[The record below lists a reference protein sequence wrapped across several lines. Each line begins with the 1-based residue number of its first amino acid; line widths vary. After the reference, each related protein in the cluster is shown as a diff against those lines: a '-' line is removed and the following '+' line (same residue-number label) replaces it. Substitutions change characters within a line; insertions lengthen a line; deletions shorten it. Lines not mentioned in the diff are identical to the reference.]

1 MVFSFFKKQP
11 QQMPKRPAAQPRAQE
26 PVVPPFS
33 PPPAPEAL
41 SEPLPDLEFTVT
53 PLPKPVAAKP
63 AALPAAPPVAAAAK
77 PLPRSPEPN
86 DDLDFTISQF
96 ERDFTDSSVMAIN
109 VEHDLDPAQGEVE
122 RIVLLFANR
131 QDAAA
136 RSVLETLI
144 RHYQGN
150 EGRRF
155 WMLLFDLLQVIGDRP
170 AFEQLGIEFAEACE
184 TSPPAWR
191 QAAGEALATTT
202 LSGVFTLQGVLT
214 AEDLKSVANIAGVL
228 AKRQPVRIDCSR
240 LIGCD
245 DEVAG
250 QLAAM
255 LAQARRE
262 GVAVAVDGVEA
273 FLVRLNERLQTG
285 TASHEP
291 AWLLLLELLQRYA
304 AQDAF
309 EERAVDYAITFERS
323 PPSWESSPIVRG
335 SPPARPASVDDAHFL
350 YGDLRDQRFTELSA
364 ALAQVELP
372 VIDFSG
378 VSRMDFFSASQLANC
393 LTPLKAAGREVVIRS
408 PHHLVAELMA
418 LVGLNKVARIIV
430 PKS

>member
-11 QQMPKRPAAQPRAQE
+11 QQMPKRPAAQPRASE
-26 PVVPPFS
+26 SVVKAPAPPS
-33 PPPAPEAL
+33 PPPVAL
-41 SEPLPDLEFTVT
+41 AEPLPDLEFTVT
-53 PLPKPVAAKP
+53 PIPRVVAPKIEDLPIKQALAPKP
-63 AALPAAPPVAAAAK
+63 K
-77 PLPRSPEPN
+77 PLASLP
-86 DDLDFTISQF
+86 DDDGLDFTISQF

-109 VEHDLDPAQGEVE
+109 VEHDLDPAQSEVE
-122 RIVLLFANR
+122 RVVLLFANR

-144 RHYQGN
+144 RHYQGS

-155 WMLLFDLLQVIGDRP
+155 WMLLFDLLQVIGDRA
-170 AFEQLGIEFAEACE
+170 AFEKLGLEFAEACE
-184 TSPPAWR
+184 MSPPAWR
-191 QAAGEALATTT
+191 EASGEAEVSTT

-214 AEDLKSVANIAGVL
+214 TEDLKSVANIAGVL

-250 QLAAM
+250 QLAEM
-255 LAQARRE
+255 LGRARRE

-273 FLVRLNERLQTG
+273 FLARLNERLLTG
-285 TASHEP
+285 TPAHEP
-291 AWLLLLELLQRYA
+291 SWLLLLELLQRYA

-309 EERAVDYAITFERS
+309 EERAVDYAVTFERS
-323 PPSWESSPIVRG
+323 PPSWEKSPAVRG
-335 SPPARPASVDDAHFL
+335 APPARSAPVDDACFL
-350 YGDLRDQRFTELSA
+350 QGDLRDQRFTDLAA
-364 ALAQVELP
+364 ALATSEPP

-393 LTPLKAAGREVVIRS
+393 LAPLKAAGREAVIRS